1 MKASCHPATA
11 AICSPPHPVLKCPGA
26 LLQMLQAG
34 MVAFLSQARQNG
46 QGEDHNSDPLYQ
58 HLLSKHL
65 ALLTPGAEVSFY
77 IRQQSSFPY

>member
-26 LLQMLQAG
+26 LLQILQAG

-46 QGEDHNSDPLYQ
+46 QGDHNSDPLDQ
-58 HLLSKHL
+58 HLLSKYL
-65 ALLTPGAEVSFY
+65 ALLNLGA
-77 IRQQSSFPY
+77 